1 MKVLLIEDNQ
11 MMGELTQKMLKLK
24 HYQVDW
30 LKTGED
36 VLEYLAQTT
45 YDMLLVD
52 WMLPNHSGIE
62 IIEAIRNQ
70 RIDVPIIM
78 LTAKSQTDDKVTG
91 LTVGADD
98 YITKPFE
105 FEELEARMLAVMK
118 RSAAMPSNTKQL
130 GNVIYDYHKR
140 QFTVEGHII
149 DFSQKEYQLLEL
161 LFLNPVVNK
170 ALIIEK
176 VWSIDQVVTNNNVD
190 ALMRLLRKKLKKIH
204 ATIEVK
210 SMRGVGYKLEV
221 KS

>member
-30 LKTGED
+30 LKTGDE

-45 YDMLLVD
+45 YDILLVD
-52 WMLPNHSGIE
+52 WMLPNQSGIE
-62 IIEAIRNQ
+62 IIESIRNQ
-70 RIDVPIIM
+70 QITVPIIM
-78 LTAKSQTDDKVTG
+78 LTAKSQTADKVTG

-98 YITKPFE
+98 YVTKPYE

-118 RSAAMPSNTKQL
+118 RSAAIPSNTKQL
-130 GNVIYDYHKR
+130 GNVVYDYQKR
-140 QFTVEGHII
+140 QFTVEGQLI

-161 LFLNPVVNK
+161 LFLNPVVSK
-170 ALIIEK
+170 ELIIEK

-204 ATIEVK
+204 ATLEVK

-221 KS
+221 KA

>member
-30 LKTGED
+30 LKTGDD
-36 VLEYLAQTT
+36 VLDYLAQTT
-45 YDMLLVD
+45 YDILLVD
-52 WMLPNHSGIE
+52 WMLPNQSGIE
-62 IIEAIRNQ
+62 IIESIRNQ
-70 RIDVPIIM
+70 QITVPIIM
-78 LTAKSQTDDKVTG
+78 LTAKSQTADKVTG

-98 YITKPFE
+98 YVTKPFE

-118 RSAAMPSNTKQL
+118 RSAAIPSNTKQL
-130 GNVIYDYHKR
+130 GNVVYDYQKR
-140 QFTVEGHII
+140 QFTVEGQLI

-161 LFLNPVVNK
+161 LFLNPVVSK

-176 VWSIDQVVTNNNVD
+176 VWNIDQVVTNNNVD

-204 ATIEVK
+204 ATLEVK

-221 KS
+221 KA